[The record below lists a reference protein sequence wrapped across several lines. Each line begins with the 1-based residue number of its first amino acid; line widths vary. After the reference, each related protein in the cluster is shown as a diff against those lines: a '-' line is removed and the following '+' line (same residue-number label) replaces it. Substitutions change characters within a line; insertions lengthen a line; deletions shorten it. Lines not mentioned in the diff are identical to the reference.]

1 MGTWEGLDAAAGV
14 LGTRVGNLRT
24 KASFRDGGRVA

>member
-24 KASFRDGGRVA
+24 KASFLDGGRVA